1 MQNQKKINIVVAVT
15 GASGAIYAKVLLE
28 KLSQLSLQI
37 VKSGVVFSEN
47 AKAVW
52 NHEMPDTPFD
62 QYPFKI
68 YESKDFFAPF
78 ASGSSKYDVMII
90 CPCTMGT
97 MGRIAAGLANDLIT
111 RTADV
116 MLKERRKLILVTR
129 ETPLNLIHIKNM
141 KLITEA
147 GGIICPANPSFY
159 GKPKNIEELVS
170 TVIDRVLDLSG
181 FEINYKRW
189 EENIQ

>member
-1 MQNQKKINIVVAVT
+1 MQNQKKINIVIAVT

-28 KLSQLSLQI
+28 KLSQLSSQLDR
-37 VKSGVVFSEN
+37 STVVFSEN
-47 AKAVW
+47 AKQVW
-52 NHEMPDTPFD
+52 SYEMPDIPFNKHS
-62 QYPFKI
+62 FKM
-68 YESKDFFAPF
+68 YDNRDFFAPF
-78 ASGSSKYDVMII
+78 ASGSSKYEVMII

-116 MLKERRKLILVTR
+116 MLKERRKIILVTR
-129 ETPLNLIHIKNM
+129 ETPMNLIHINNM

-159 GKPKNIEELVS
+159 SKPKNIEELVS